1 MEQMPNAA
9 PDKPNGSGG
18 TNSSSVSHV
27 GANTISSSTS
37 LGDVSYDSSTG
48 AQNALLISG
57 GEVKLD
63 NITVTKTGDD
73 SGDESDF
80 YGTNAAIFAY
90 NDAKVTISDA
100 QIQTDG
106 SHANAVFAYGNAT
119 INIDNSSI
127 TTNSN
132 NSGGIMVTGGGT
144 INATD
149 LMVNTSGNSS
159 AAIRSDRGGGTIN
172 TEGGVYTTSGI
183 GSPAI
188 YSTANIN
195 IKKSIL
201 MSTASEG
208 VVIEGKNSV
217 TLDSVTLNATNSSL
231 NGQSETYKS
240 IFIYQSMSGDAAE
253 GKGSFTADNSM
264 IITHQGDHFYVT
276 NTDAEIV
283 LSGNKFIQNDETG
296 AFLRAEGAAWGNTG
310 SNGGNVLLNV
320 TKQEVLGDIITDN
333 ISTVDFRMTS
343 SYFKGAITGEGKTQ
357 LTVSADSIVVLT
369 GDSYVSSL
377 SNAQIDNS
385 NIYGNGHKL
394 FVNGTEVAV
403 NTAAAPESTFDEYC
417 TASGDN
423 CYEEGGAEV
432 IETTTTTTTSSKS
445 DNGFPVW
452 GIVAIVGGVL
462 VIVLAI
468 ILVVMKMK
476 KGPKPPETPQ
486 VPEVPQTP
494 EMQNPM
500 PPETPSVPP
509 FGNAN

>member
-9 PDKPNGSGG
+9 PDKPNGGG
-18 TNSSSVSHV
+18 GVSSSSVSYV
-27 GANTISSSTS
+27 GANTISSNTTLSDT
-37 LGDVSYDSSTG
+37 SYDSSTG
-48 AQNALLISG
+48 AQNALLVTG
-57 GEVKLD
+57 GEVVLD

-73 SGDESDF
+73 DGDESDF

-159 AAIRSDRGGGTIN
+159 AAIRSDRGGGIIN
-172 TEGGVYTTSGI
+172 VEGGSYTTTGV

-188 YSTANIN
+188 YSTADIN
-195 IKKSIL
+195 VKKAIL
-201 MSTASEG
+201 MTTASEG
-208 VVIEGKNSV
+208 VVIEGHNSV
-217 TLDSVTLNATNSSL
+217 TLDSSTINATNNTL
-231 NGQSETYKS
+231 NGQSQTYKT
-240 IFIYQSMSGDAAE
+240 IFIYQSMSGDASE
-253 GKGSFTADNSM
+253 GEGYFTADNSM
-264 IITHQGDHFYVT
+264 IITYQGDHFYVT
-276 NTDAEIV
+276 NTKAQIN
-283 LSGNKFIQNDETG
+283 LSGNKFIQNDTTG
-296 AFLRAEGAAWGNTG
+296 AFLRAEAAAWGNSG
-310 SNGGNVLLNV
+310 SNGGEVFLNA
-320 TKQEVLGDIITDN
+320 TNQEVLGDIITDS
-333 ISTVDFRMTS
+333 ISSVDFRMTG
-343 SYFKGAITGEGKTQ
+343 SYFKGAITGEGKTE
-357 LTVSADSIVVLT
+357 LTVSADSTVVLT
-369 GDSYVSSL
+369 ADSYVSSL
-377 SNAQIDNS
+377 TNATADNS
-385 NIYGNGHKL
+385 NIYGNGFKL
-394 FVNGTEVAV
+394 FVNGTEVAT
-403 NTAAAPESTFDEYC
+403 NTATAPESTFDEFC
-417 TASGDN
+417 TINGDN
-423 CYEEGGAEV
+423 CYEEESAEV

-476 KGPKPPETPQ
+476 KSPKPPETPQ